1 MKLVS
6 GQLKFTF
13 GALKST
19 MAIISLSTVIV
30 VTALTLILQK
40 KKNTH
45 PRFRSSLEVSQLSN
59 LSEIERHLLGRM
71 WENRGLDSPGSSW
84 VMLKL
89 LRFKLMNRFPFVPAQ
104 LHSAVLQPLS
114 QARSKSYSDKTK
126 PSFPLALPPR
136 LLHNNIYKIAIK
148 MGGDSRTVSV
158 KGTQVIK
165 YQALNPPCNTNS
177 LPAHVFACFKA
188 SLKAEL
194 HPANSLGSLP
204 HPGCGMSTGV
214 PEALGSSVC
223 SDLLG
228 TNCRGHLGQGTSIWT
243 VPSSQQSREGQP
255 GTALS
260 SLGQRGRQAA
270 TEATADPQAT
280 RAMGLAPFQA
290 GLAPSVLLPGRKK
303 EFLCCFWREEFSKD
317 NLVCSTSHQTAAAGE
332 IAQAGKGICPLM
344 PLRPCPT
351 SPPPPKGSSGSL
363 RSISLLGGA
372 SSQDKKLER

>member
-1 MKLVS
+1 
-6 GQLKFTF
+6 
-13 GALKST
+13 
-19 MAIISLSTVIV
+19 
-30 VTALTLILQK
+30 
-40 KKNTH
+40 
-45 PRFRSSLEVSQLSN
+45 
-59 LSEIERHLLGRM
+59 
-71 WENRGLDSPGSSW
+71 
-84 VMLKL
+84 
-89 LRFKLMNRFPFVPAQ
+89 
-104 LHSAVLQPLS
+104 
-114 QARSKSYSDKTK
+114 
-126 PSFPLALPPR
+126 
-136 LLHNNIYKIAIK
+136 

-290 GLAPSVLLPGRKK
+290 GFGTVCASSRKEERVFVLLLARRVFQGQSRVQHIPP
-303 EFLCCFWREEFSKD
+303 D
-317 NLVCSTSHQTAAAGE
+317 CSSRGNCSSWKRHLPPDASQTLPYIPTSTKRQLWISEKHQ
-332 IAQAGKGICPLM
+332 
-344 PLRPCPT
+344 PLRRC
-351 SPPPPKGSSGSL
+351 
-363 RSISLLGGA
+363 
-372 SSQDKKLER
+372 